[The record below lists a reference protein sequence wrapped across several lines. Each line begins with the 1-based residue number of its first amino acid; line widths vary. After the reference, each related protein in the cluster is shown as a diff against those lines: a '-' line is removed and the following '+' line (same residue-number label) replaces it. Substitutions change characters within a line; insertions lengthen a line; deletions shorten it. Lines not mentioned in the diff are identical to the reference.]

1 VYQDEDDGLTRQ
13 VIGLAIEV
21 HRHLGPGLLE
31 TAYEECL
38 CFELRQAGV
47 AYRRQEK
54 LPVRYKEF
62 ELDCRYQM
70 DIIVENRL
78 VVEVKAVAQIA
89 PIHEAQLMTYLRLSG
104 HSLGLL
110 VNFNCAL
117 LKDGIRRRRI

>member
-1 VYQDEDDGLTRQ
+1 MYQDEDDGLTRQ